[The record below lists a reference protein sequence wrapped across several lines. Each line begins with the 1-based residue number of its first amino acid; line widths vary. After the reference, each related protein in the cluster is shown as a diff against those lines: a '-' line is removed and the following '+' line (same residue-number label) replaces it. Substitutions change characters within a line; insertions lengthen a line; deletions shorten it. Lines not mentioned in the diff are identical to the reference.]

1 MFNAKVYTVNIPSS
15 GVVLEEE
22 YIAREVIARWNIEEG
37 EKHGVAFL
45 TVPNNY
51 RGITP
56 DIYIFAIDNY
66 VNEQKVQTA
75 IQTGAKVMLFFRNY
89 HDDENTLESEMRK
102 IKAFRVRVQDKCT
115 CVDYNNKQAFE
126 QVLSES
132 LVKQAD
138 NL

>member
-1 MFNAKVYTVNIPSS
+1 
-15 GVVLEEE
+15 
-22 YIAREVIARWNIEEG
+22 
-37 EKHGVAFL
+37 VAFL